1 MIIGEVFL
9 FHMLQLIICVQYEV
23 SKIISPLLRN
33 EAEINGN
40 SHIISSF
47 FFFFLMQEKWG
58 EIYHLL
64 KAFYVPGIAR
74 CLVYRSVLITT
85 LQDAGLYSLNGHLE
99 MLATCLRSHS
109 S

>member
-1 MIIGEVFL
+1 MISWEVFL
-9 FHMLQLIICVQYEV
+9 FHMLQLVICVQHEI
-23 SKIISPLLRN
+23 SKIISPLLRK

-40 SHIISSF
+40 SHITSSF
-47 FFFFLMQEKWG
+47 FFLTQEKQG

-74 CLVYRSVLITT
+74 CLVYHSVLITT